1 MLDSKHKWVTV
12 KQAFSGWEESKA
24 VHHLQRTEEEEDS
37 KGKYADT
44 RHLQKRRERERER
57 ERESDRDREEEVK
70 NKDGVQSQVW

>member
-12 KQAFSGWEESKA
+12 KQAFREESKA

-37 KGKYADT
+37 RGKNADT

-57 ERESDRDREEEVK
+57 ERAIET
-70 NKDGVQSQVW
+70 